1 VKDYEKDEEQLIE
14 FLKSMN
20 FDVGIGGQYYAD
32 SLLFRALNISYLK
45 ILPED
50 IESYT
55 MQFKFNM
62 PVLLS
67 SYPSS

>member
-1 VKDYEKDEEQLIE
+1 MK
-14 FLKSMN
+14 

-32 SLLFRALNISYLK
+32 SLLFRALNISYIK
-45 ILPED
+45 IFPED

>member
-1 VKDYEKDEEQLIE
+1 MK
-14 FLKSMN
+14 
-20 FDVGIGGQYYAD
+20 FDIGIGGHYYAD

-45 ILPED
+45 IFPED

-67 SYPSS
+67 SYPSSYAVANF